1 MITNRKILTYFPQP
15 IFRYKVDNYK
25 TFNKELEEYIY
36 KLKEED
42 SEGVVRSNRGGWHSK
57 SFKVRE
63 KGTIQNRFTQELS
76 KYIFDV
82 IQTYGW
88 KCVPERVVVSEMW
101 AIINKPRDFN
111 VIHTHPNAYLS
122 AAYYVKAPEKAGRF
136 VIENPLSVARHSYPA
151 HATKT
156 EYNIKAAALDIEEG
170 DLLLFPAYLPHKV
183 NENKSD
189 KDRIVISFNVNI
201 NNFDNTNLD

>member
-36 KLKEED
+36 KLKKED
-42 SEGVVRSNRGGWHSK
+42 NEGVVRSNRGGWHSK

-189 KDRIVISFNVNI
+189 EDRIVISFNVNI

>member
-1 MITNRKILTYFPQP
+1 MITNREILKYFAQP
-15 IFRYKVDNYK
+15 IFKYKVENYK

-42 SEGVVRSNRGGWHSK
+42 NEGVVRSNRGGWHSK

-189 KDRIVISFNVNI
+189 EDRIVISFNVNI
-201 NNFDNTNLD
+201 NNFDNTN

>member
-15 IFRYKVDNYK
+15 IFRYKVENYK

-42 SEGVVRSNRGGWHSK
+42 NEGVVRSNRGGWHSK

-76 KYIFDV
+76 KYIFDT
-82 IQTYGW
+82 IRSYGW
-88 KCVPERVVVSEMW
+88 KCIPERIVVSEMW

-189 KDRIVISFNVNI
+189 EDRIVISFNVNI
-201 NNFDNTNLD
+201 NNFDNTN